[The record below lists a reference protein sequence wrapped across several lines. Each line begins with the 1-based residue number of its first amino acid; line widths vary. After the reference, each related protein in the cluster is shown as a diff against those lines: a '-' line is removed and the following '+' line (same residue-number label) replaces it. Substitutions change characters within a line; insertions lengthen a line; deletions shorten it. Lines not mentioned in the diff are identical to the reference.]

1 MEQLAIVFF
10 LMTLNLSPS
19 YLTRLV
25 SGSLDVHLGYKTAEF
40 QYLQWKKKK
49 YVNVFYKHRS
59 ISTGRLEMFSFN
71 PTGIRTFFSAI

>member
-40 QYLQWKKKK
+40 QYLQ
-49 YVNVFYKHRS
+49 
-59 ISTGRLEMFSFN
+59 
-71 PTGIRTFFSAI
+71 